1 MRLDGIPDVPVS
13 HAMIDGDGRLVAAD
27 PALLALNEAA
37 GGTMG
42 AALAVPQLATVARL
56 ARRLGILVSR
66 GVVVA
71 DGDTDL
77 DLWIRA
83 QPDGDGVRM
92 AVSGWRE
99 MRARPVVASPA
110 ARLVESDYLAWD
122 TDGGLRLTFVSIDA
136 ARRLGLD
143 ALSLLGA
150 LRTAMNAFR
159 AAGSRAGGDAGR
171 EAGKSD
177 TGSGRS
183 SGEEPRAAG
192 DDDDNLF
199 VG

>member
-110 ARLVESDYLAWD
+110 AR
-122 TDGGLRLTFVSIDA
+122 
-136 ARRLGLD
+136 
-143 ALSLLGA
+143 
-150 LRTAMNAFR
+150 
-159 AAGSRAGGDAGR
+159 
-171 EAGKSD
+171 
-177 TGSGRS
+177 
-183 SGEEPRAAG
+183 P
-192 DDDDNLF
+192 
-199 VG
+199 